1 VEEEKIVAASLPATL
16 EMFHSPSPSP
26 LVKGEATRTAQL
38 TIREGYHMR
47 AEGKHL
53 EQRRVRS
60 DMKETI

>member
-1 VEEEKIVAASLPATL
+1 VRVKRDSLNWFEIFPHPPL
-16 EMFHSPSPSP
+16 S

-38 TIREGYHMR
+38 TTRQGYYMR

>member
-1 VEEEKIVAASLPATL
+1 
-16 EMFHSPSPSP
+16 MFPHPPPSP

-38 TIREGYHMR
+38 TIRQGYHMR